1 MAKKKQ
7 NTGTDIR
14 TVKNSVGNVIVSV
27 TDDDMVMIR
36 TEMHDTVISSI
47 VISISAAKEL
57 GINLRPDMITIL
69 ELEELG
75 EL

>member
-14 TVKNSVGNVIVSV
+14 TVKNSVGNVIVSI

-36 TEMHDTVISSI
+36 TEMHGTVISSI
-47 VISISAAKEL
+47 VISASAAKEL
-57 GINLRPDMITIL
+57 GITLRPDMVTIG